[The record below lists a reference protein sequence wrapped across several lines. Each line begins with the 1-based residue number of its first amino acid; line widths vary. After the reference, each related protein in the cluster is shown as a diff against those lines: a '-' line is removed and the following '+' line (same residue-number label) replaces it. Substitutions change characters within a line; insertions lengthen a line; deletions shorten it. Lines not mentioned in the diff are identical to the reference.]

1 MNKYIA
7 SLIIA
12 LCCFSF
18 SFSQDYK
25 THKVKT
31 GETIESIAKTYLVTP
46 FDIYALNPDAKI
58 DLQPNTVLIIPK
70 SRVTG
75 ATQVTQEKTV
85 SGYKKHKVKR
95 KETLFS
101 ISQKYNVSIDEIK
114 KHNKRL
120 YSENL
125 RKGDK
130 IQIPEYKTTLV
141 ESNVLENTIKK
152 YIVQPKEGKWRIAYK
167 FGITV
172 DELSKL
178 NPKMGDVL
186 QPGDELNVPNIAD
199 NEEKAVDED
208 YGYYTVLPKEGF
220 YRLKIKLG
228 LSQSQL
234 EDLNPEL
241 REGGLKAGMVLKVP
255 KDIDVASTIS
265 DVELT
270 SLKNN
275 IKNFDEK
282 RLAIMLPFR
291 LHRIDLDSISEVKD
305 QLGKEGYM
313 SISVDFHSGVLM
325 ALNKA
330 KEYGISSHLDVY
342 DTQARTS
349 QVSKILSSNDFSD
362 YDAVIGP
369 FTLDNFDRTAESLR
383 SRNVPVF
390 APVVM
395 PKQLY
400 RNVYQTI
407 PSSDYLRQ
415 LILSYVK
422 SDSLQKN
429 VIVIS
434 DTKNKAVSDQI
445 KRELGSVKQIF
456 SRKNKKGQEANYILV
471 TDIETEIK
479 PGRNIVFLETANEGF
494 VSNVS
499 SMLNAL
505 STRENEII
513 LMTTNKNKAF
523 EGTNISNI
531 DLSSLKFHF
540 PSVNRNF
547 DSNKTSSFIN
557 EYKEIYGSKPNKYAT
572 RGYDLTLDILLRLAS
587 EDSLDEASKHSIETE
602 YIENKFRYNKKVFGG
617 YYNEAGYIMKYDD
630 LNIVEVKN

>member
-101 ISQKYNVSIDEIK
+101 ISQKYNVSIEEIK

-241 REGGLKAGMVLKVP
+241 REGGLQ
-255 KDIDVASTIS
+255 I
-265 DVELT
+265 LT
-270 SLKNN
+270 SETCRAPEYWGDHKDLHDRVFCAHDLERKTCVG
-275 IKNFDEK
+275 DSGGPVVQGQ
-282 RLAIMLPFR
+282 RLE
-291 LHRIDLDSISEVKD
+291 DLTLV
-305 QLGKEGYM
+305 
-313 SISVDFHSGVLM
+313 
-325 ALNKA
+325 
-330 KEYGISSHLDVY
+330 GISSWGSVRCAADGKPGVY
-342 DTQARTS
+342 TRIASHADWIKR
-349 QVSKILSSNDFSD
+349 
-362 YDAVIGP
+362 VIGADLP
-369 FTLDNFDRTAESLR
+369 ESVA
-383 SRNVPVF
+383 SPDPVS
-390 APVVM
+390 P
-395 PKQLY
+395 
-400 RNVYQTI
+400 
-407 PSSDYLRQ
+407 
-415 LILSYVK
+415 
-422 SDSLQKN
+422 
-429 VIVIS
+429 
-434 DTKNKAVSDQI
+434 
-445 KRELGSVKQIF
+445 
-456 SRKNKKGQEANYILV
+456 
-471 TDIETEIK
+471 
-479 PGRNIVFLETANEGF
+479 
-494 VSNVS
+494 
-499 SMLNAL
+499 
-505 STRENEII
+505 
-513 LMTTNKNKAF
+513 
-523 EGTNISNI
+523 
-531 DLSSLKFHF
+531 
-540 PSVNRNF
+540 
-547 DSNKTSSFIN
+547 
-557 EYKEIYGSKPNKYAT
+557 
-572 RGYDLTLDILLRLAS
+572 
-587 EDSLDEASKHSIETE
+587 
-602 YIENKFRYNKKVFGG
+602 
-617 YYNEAGYIMKYDD
+617 
-630 LNIVEVKN
+630 